1 MFVPGDVIRRRIVV
15 DDEVP
20 LVFEV
25 HVAVIVGEGCR
36 IRIPLIIGIDG
47 AGFVDG
53 LILDDVA
60 VPSGVHP
67 WVQLVSLSELLIA
80 LQGGCFERL
89 AAVAGFV
96 IAQLSLLGGTCGP
109 LLRFRGL
116 HAQGL
121 GTLALPDGLVAHRF
135 GASG

>member
-1 MFVPGDVIRRRIVV
+1 MFVPGDVIRRRIVF

-20 LVFEV
+20 LVVEV
-25 HVAVIVGEGCR
+25 YVTVIVREGFR

-67 WVQLVSLSELLIA
+67 WVQLVSLSLDPPM
-80 LQGGCFERL
+80 GWVG
-89 AAVAGFV
+89 
-96 IAQLSLLGGTCGP
+96 
-109 LLRFRGL
+109 
-116 HAQGL
+116 
-121 GTLALPDGLVAHRF
+121 
-135 GASG
+135 